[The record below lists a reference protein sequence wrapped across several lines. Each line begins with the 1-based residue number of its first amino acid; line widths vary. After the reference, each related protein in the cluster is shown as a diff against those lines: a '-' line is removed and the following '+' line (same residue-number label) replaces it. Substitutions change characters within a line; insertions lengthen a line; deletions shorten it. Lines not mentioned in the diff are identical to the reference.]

1 MNIFRAPGTAP
12 ANAWATALL
21 PLADTDNDDR
31 ISNPELILLVAKTF
45 CLADH
50 DHDDHLDE
58 RELAEALDLLATTN
72 AAR

>member
-1 MNIFRAPGTAP
+1 MNLFRAPGAGP
-12 ANAWATALL
+12 ANAWATALI
-21 PLADTDNDDR
+21 PLADTDNDNQL
-31 ISNPELILLVAKTF
+31 SPAELTLLVAKTF
-45 CLADH
+45 CLADR